1 MRKIFFILFCAFVFN
16 GCASLKS
23 VEKKQPVESDVLG
36 TVSVST
42 LGFTWQ
48 KFERGNRKTEK
59 LIQRLEEKALK
70 KYGQN
75 IRLINADV
83 GRTHPAITPA
93 MWAGAGVVGLGSALI
108 ASTQFSDG
116 NGTPTNQN
124 GYNTCLGV
132 TLGTGLIF
140 FFKGFQAKALVV
152 KSDSPYVRGS
162 LEVFTEE
169 EIKQIE
175 ADRIAAEKKAHEE
188 KLAAEKKALMEQ
200 REAERKAK
208 LEKEEADLK
217 ARQQK
222 IKAEMEQREAER
234 KAEIERL
241 EAEKALWE
249 SKLKV
254 EKEKLK
260 SLIQEANKNAL
271 LIKQELINRAKK
283 HKSPI
288 AVTNAAIYDINS
300 ADGVSIY
307 IDYINTSDKVIKYID
322 FELIPYNR
330 VYDPLPAKTKIAQVV
345 NFIKSNSVINHSAWD
360 CIWYDSSLLYFE
372 IKSIKVIYQDNSS
385 DKITDK
391 KILNDI
397 IFTFQEQEDYNNY
410 TDLVSKYQDRL
421 KDY

>member
-16 GCASLKS
+16 GCVSLKS
-23 VEKKQPVESDVLG
+23 VVEKQPFKSEVLG

-70 KYGQN
+70 KYGPN
-75 IRLINADV
+75 IRLINADI

-93 MWAGAGVVGLGSALI
+93 MWAGAGVVGICSLSKA
-108 ASTQFSDG
+108 TEYTDDYG
-116 NGTPTNQN
+116 NTTNEAA
-124 GYNTCLGV
+124 YNICSGI

-152 KSDSPYVRGS
+152 KSDTPYVRGS
-162 LEVFTEE
+162 LEVFTED
-169 EIKQIE
+169 EIKQME
-175 ADRIAAEKKAHEE
+175 ADRI
-188 KLAAEKKALMEQ
+188 AAEKKALMEQ
-200 REAERKAK
+200 REAERKA
-208 LEKEEADLK
+208 L
-217 ARQQK
+217 
-222 IKAEMEQREAER
+222 MEQREAER

-249 SKLKV
+249 SKLKA

-322 FELIPYNR
+322 FELLPYNR

-360 CIWYDSSLLYFE
+360 CFWYDSSLLYFE
-372 IKSIKVIYQDNSS
+372 IKSINVIYQDNSS

-397 IFTFQEQEDYNNY
+397 VFTFQEQEDYNNY
-410 TDLVSKYQDRL
+410 NNLVLKYQDRL

>member
-16 GCASLKS
+16 GCVSLKS
-23 VEKKQPVESDVLG
+23 VVEKQPFKSEVLG

-70 KYGQN
+70 KYGPN
-75 IRLINADV
+75 IRLINADI

-93 MWAGAGVVGLGSALI
+93 MWAGAGVVGICSLSKA
-108 ASTQFSDG
+108 TEYTDDYG
-116 NGTPTNQN
+116 NTTNEAA
-124 GYNTCLGV
+124 YNICSGI

-152 KSDSPYVRGS
+152 KSDTPYVRGS
-162 LEVFTEE
+162 LEVFTED
-169 EIKQIE
+169 EIKQME
-175 ADRIAAEKKAHEE
+175 ADRIAAEKKA
-188 KLAAEKKALMEQ
+188 L
-200 REAERKAK
+200 
-208 LEKEEADLK
+208 
-217 ARQQK
+217 
-222 IKAEMEQREAER
+222 MEQREAER

-249 SKLKV
+249 SKLKA

-322 FELIPYNR
+322 FELLPYNR

-360 CIWYDSSLLYFE
+360 CFWYDSSLLYFE
-372 IKSIKVIYQDNSS
+372 IKSINVIYQDNSS

-397 IFTFQEQEDYNNY
+397 VFTFQEQEDYNNY
-410 TDLVSKYQDRL
+410 NNLVLKYQDRL

>member
-23 VEKKQPVESDVLG
+23 VEEKQAAESDVLG

-116 NGTPTNQN
+116 NGNPTNQN

-152 KSDSPYVRGS
+152 KSDTPYVRGS
-162 LEVFTEE
+162 LEVFTED
-169 EIKQIE
+169 EIKQME
-175 ADRIAAEKKAHEE
+175 ADRIAAEKKAREK
-188 KLAAEKKALMEQ
+188 KLAAEK
-200 REAERKAK
+200 EAE
-208 LEKEEADLK
+208 ELK
-217 ARQQK
+217 Q
-222 IKAEMEQREAER
+222 
-234 KAEIERL
+234 AEIRFQENKIRG
-241 EAEKALWE
+241 ETKQ
-249 SKLKV
+249 KL
-254 EKEKLK
+254 
-260 SLIQEANKNAL
+260 ID
-271 LIKQELINRAKK
+271 RAKK
-283 HKSPI
+283 YNSPL
-288 AVTNAAIYDINS
+288 AFTSYYIYDINS
-300 ADGVSIY
+300 ADGVSVALN
-307 IDYINTSDKVIKYID
+307 YINTSGKTLKYIYFD
-322 FELIPYNR
+322 LLPYNR
-330 VYDPLPAKTKIAQVV
+330 VNDSLPWDTKTIRATEFVLP
-345 NFIKSNSVINHSAWD
+345 SNDIVYNRWE
-360 CIWYDSSLLYFE
+360 CVWYDSTLAYFD
-372 IKSIKVIYQDNSS
+372 IVKIKVIFDDDSEVVIE
-385 DKITDK
+385 DKN
-391 KILNDI
+391 ILNEI
-397 IFTFQEQEDYNNY
+397 KFTLEE
-410 TDLVSKYQDRL
+410 SKLYSNPLNL
-421 KDY
+421 KREL

>member
-23 VEKKQPVESDVLG
+23 VEEKQAAESDVLG

-48 KFERGNRKTEK
+48 KFDRGNRKTEK

-70 KYGQN
+70 KYGPN

-83 GRTHPAITPA
+83 GRTHSAITPA

-108 ASTQFSDG
+108 ASTQFSDENG
-116 NGTPTNQN
+116 NPTNQN

-152 KSDSPYVRGS
+152 KSDTPYVRGS
-162 LEVFTEE
+162 LEVFTED

-175 ADRIAAEKKAHEE
+175 ADRI
-188 KLAAEKKALMEQ
+188 AAEKKALMEQ

-271 LIKQELINRAKK
+271 LIKQDLINRAKK

-322 FELIPYNR
+322 FELVPYNR

>member
-1 MRKIFFILFCAFVFN
+1 MKKIFFILFCVFVFN

-23 VEKKQPVESDVLG
+23 VEEKKPVESDVLG

-70 KYGQN
+70 KYGPN

-83 GRTHPAITPA
+83 GKTHPATTTA
-93 MWAGAGVVGLGSALI
+93 MWAGAGVVGLSSLLI
-108 ASTQFSDG
+108 STEYIDDYG
-116 NGTPTNQN
+116 NITNEAAFN
-124 GYNTCLGV
+124 KCAGV
-132 TLGTGLIF
+132 YLGTGLIF
-140 FFKGFQAKALVV
+140 FFKGFQANALVV
-152 KSDSPYVRGS
+152 KSDTPYVRGS
-162 LEVFTEE
+162 LKVYTKDD
-169 EIKQIE
+169 IKQIE
-175 ADRIAAEKKAHEE
+175 ADRIAAE
-188 KLAAEKKALMEQ
+188 
-200 REAERKAK
+200 RKA
-208 LEKEEADLK
+208 
-217 ARQQK
+217 
-222 IKAEMEQREAER
+222 
-234 KAEIERL
+234 
-241 EAEKALWE
+241 
-249 SKLKV
+249 

-271 LIKQELINRAKK
+271 LVKQELINRAKK

-288 AVTNAAIYDINS
+288 AVTNASIYDINS
-300 ADGVSIY
+300 AEGVSIY

-322 FELIPYNR
+322 FELLPYNR

-345 NFIKSNSVINHSAWD
+345 NFIKSNSGINHSAWD
-360 CIWYDSSLLYFE
+360 CIWYDSSLLFFE
-372 IKSIKVIYQDNSS
+372 IISINVIYQDNSS

-397 IFTFQEQEDYNNY
+397 VFTFQEQEDYKNYNN
-410 TDLVSKYQDRL
+410 LVFKYEDRL

>member
-1 MRKIFFILFCAFVFN
+1 MKKIFFILFCAFVFN

-23 VEKKQPVESDVLG
+23 VEEKQPVESDVLG

-75 IRLINADV
+75 IRLINADI

-93 MWAGAGVVGLGSALI
+93 MWAGAGVVGISSLLI
-108 ASTQFSDG
+108 STEYTDDYG
-116 NGTPTNQN
+116 NKTNEAAF
-124 GYNTCLGV
+124 NTCAGI

-152 KSDSPYVRGS
+152 KSDTPYVRGS
-162 LEVFTEE
+162 LEVFTED
-169 EIKQIE
+169 EIKQKE
-175 ADRIAAEKKAHEE
+175 ADRI
-188 KLAAEKKALMEQ
+188 AAEKKALMEQ

-322 FELIPYNR
+322 FELVPYNR

-385 DKITDK
+385 DKITNKD
-391 KILNDI
+391 ILKDI
-397 IFTFQEQEDYNNY
+397 VFTYQEQEDYNNY
-410 TDLVSKYQDRL
+410 NNLVLKYQDRL
-421 KDY
+421 KDH

>member
-16 GCASLKS
+16 GCVSLKS
-23 VEKKQPVESDVLG
+23 VVEKQPFKSEVLG

-70 KYGQN
+70 KYGPN
-75 IRLINADV
+75 IRLINADI

-93 MWAGAGVVGLGSALI
+93 MWAGAGVVGISSLLKA
-108 ASTQFSDG
+108 TEYTDDYG
-116 NGTPTNQN
+116 NTTNEAA
-124 GYNTCLGV
+124 YNICSGI

-152 KSDSPYVRGS
+152 KSDTPYVRGS
-162 LEVFTEE
+162 LEVFTED
-169 EIKQIE
+169 EIKQME
-175 ADRIAAEKKAHEE
+175 ADKIAAEKKA
-188 KLAAEKKALMEQ
+188 L
-200 REAERKAK
+200 
-208 LEKEEADLK
+208 
-217 ARQQK
+217 
-222 IKAEMEQREAER
+222 MEQREAER

-322 FELIPYNR
+322 FELLPYNR

-360 CIWYDSSLLYFE
+360 CFWYDSSLLYFE
-372 IKSIKVIYQDNSS
+372 IKSINVIYQDNSS

-397 IFTFQEQEDYNNY
+397 VFTFQEQEDYNNY
-410 TDLVSKYQDRL
+410 NNLVLKYQDRL

>member
-16 GCASLKS
+16 GCVSLKS
-23 VEKKQPVESDVLG
+23 VVEKQPFKSEVLG

-70 KYGQN
+70 KYGPN
-75 IRLINADV
+75 IRLINADI

-93 MWAGAGVVGLGSALI
+93 MWAGAGVVGISSLLKA
-108 ASTQFSDG
+108 TEYTDDYG
-116 NGTPTNQN
+116 NTTNEAA
-124 GYNTCLGV
+124 YNICSGI

-152 KSDSPYVRGS
+152 KSDTPYVRGS
-162 LEVFTEE
+162 LEVFTED
-169 EIKQIE
+169 EIKQME
-175 ADRIAAEKKAHEE
+175 ADRIAAEKKA
-188 KLAAEKKALMEQ
+188 L
-200 REAERKAK
+200 
-208 LEKEEADLK
+208 
-217 ARQQK
+217 
-222 IKAEMEQREAER
+222 MEQREAER

-249 SKLKV
+249 SKLKA

-322 FELIPYNR
+322 FELLPYNR

-360 CIWYDSSLLYFE
+360 CFWYDSSLLYFE
-372 IKSIKVIYQDNSS
+372 IKSINVIYQDNSS

-397 IFTFQEQEDYNNY
+397 VFTFQEQEDYNNY
-410 TDLVSKYQDRL
+410 NNLVLKYQDRL